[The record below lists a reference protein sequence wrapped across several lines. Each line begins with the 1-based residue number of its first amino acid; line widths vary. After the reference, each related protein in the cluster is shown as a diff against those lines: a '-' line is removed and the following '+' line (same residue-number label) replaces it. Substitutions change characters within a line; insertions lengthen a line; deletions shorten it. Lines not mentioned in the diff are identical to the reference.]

1 MPNPVEG
8 ELEDLPPLE
17 PLETET
23 SPSNRQPLS
32 RKRLKSRQSRQGRP
46 PGVGATPSSGSAR
59 PGANPYRE
67 IQRQWSEGMGAIG
80 TGVAGYSPLAGLVL
94 GGSTIAP
101 PVTEAKKT
109 PEERSEY
116 IGGLVSRAAQQSP
129 LLFAFLSK
137 LAIYTI
143 WGEVALLIAKLGL
156 AAALDAEVLDEKSM
170 VGLVAMR
177 LLKDERATLDAEK
190 KERGTTEHSSS
201 ANGGRPV
208 WRPVAQSPAGDV
220 A

>member
-1 MPNPVEG
+1 MPNQ
-8 ELEDLPPLE
+8 LEDLSENPSLDDLPPLPE
-17 PLETET
+17 ENP
-23 SPSNRQPLS
+23 RQPNRPKLQ
-32 RKRLKSRQSRQGRP
+32 KSRRSRQGRP
-46 PGVGATPSSGSAR
+46 PGAGATPSSGSPR

-116 IGGLVSRAAQQSP
+116 IGGLVARAAQQSP
-129 LLFAFLSK
+129 LLFAFLSR

-190 KERGTTEHSSS
+190 KERGAVERGPS
-201 ANGGRPV
+201 ANGGQPV
-208 WRPVAQSPAGDV
+208 WRSVAGGAAGDV